1 MYYCFH
7 DKLRCVES
15 SRTSMRCGALRY
27 LLLLCVVILAHRVD
41 HTRAEQLKLSSGC
54 VKGSGCSQCP
64 ADHYTRAPDGSMLCC
79 PGCAAAILYHGSFP
93 SSWCVCYNG
102 TKGENDVESRTI
114 RFPGSSSLESKLP
127 PSRSDTAGF
136 FSLEQTSPARGSL
149 RDALY
154 ILNQGEYVE
163 TTSPVVSPAVQKALM
178 LMADTLE
185 DLHARVSLLESI
197 VLRTSDLQPS
207 GSIDRVGTV
216 KPSSEGFCA
225 SSSFTRIGNGCY
237 HFSVMR
243 DHRAHWKDANDSCA
257 AIGGKLA
264 EPTTRREFIDLAQH
278 LSLSS
283 STTGFG
289 YWIGGL
295 YPGLSWR
302 WSYIGKEVTLNP
314 SYWTGE
320 DSSGRKVVPGDTTP
334 GRCLTLTYLVKASDY
349 FYAADECGFEK
360 YYICELL
367 ERSHRKF

>member
-93 SSWCVCYNG
+93 SSWCVCYNAG

-154 ILNQGEYVE
+154 ILNQG
-163 TTSPVVSPAVQKALM
+163 
-178 LMADTLE
+178 
-185 DLHARVSLLESI
+185 
-197 VLRTSDLQPS
+197 DLQPS